1 MNPCISDI
9 SDINKL
15 LEMEKQN
22 NKNESWNKID
32 KSMKIQ
38 KLHVFAERYGKEN
51 SLPMKLVKCLKVFFS
66 ECLDNNKLSKSKDVI
81 YDREKHEITSIPLLT
96 MNANK
101 NFTLRQNEK
110 RQSTIKSLTPKRM
123 TVKNEHKNEHKNEDK
138 NEANQ
143 ESENQDNI

>member
-1 MNPCISDI
+1 MNSCISDI

-32 KSMKIQ
+32 KSLKIQ
-38 KLHVFAERYGKEN
+38 KLHGYAEKYGKEN
-51 SLPMKLVKCLKVFFS
+51 SLPIKVIKSLKVFFS

-96 MNANK
+96 MNSNK

-110 RQSTIKSLTPKRM
+110 RQSTIKSLTPKRT
-123 TVKNEHKNEHKNEDK
+123 TVKNEDK
-138 NEANQ
+138 NDDNPEN
-143 ESENQDNI
+143 ENQDII

>member
-1 MNPCISDI
+1 MNSCISDI

-15 LEMEKQN
+15 LEIEKQN
-22 NKNESWNKID
+22 NKNESWNKLD

-38 KLHVFAERYGKEN
+38 KLHGFAEKYGKDN
-51 SLPMKLVKCLKVFFS
+51 SLPMKVIKSLKVFFS

-110 RQSTIKSLTPKRM
+110 RQSTIKSLTPKRT
-123 TVKNEHKNEHKNEDK
+123 TVKNEDNGEDK
-138 NEANQ
+138 Q
-143 ESENQDNI
+143 EILNKDSI

>member
-1 MNPCISDI
+1 MNSCLSDI

-32 KSMKIQ
+32 KSLKIQ
-38 KLHVFAERYGKEN
+38 KLHGYAEKYGKEN
-51 SLPMKLVKCLKVFFS
+51 SLPIKVIKSLKVFFS

-110 RQSTIKSLTPKRM
+110 RQSTIKSLTPKRI
-123 TVKNEHKNEHKNEDK
+123 TVKNEDK
-138 NEANQ
+138 NED
-143 ESENQDNI
+143 QDNI

>member
-1 MNPCISDI
+1 MNSCLSDI

-32 KSMKIQ
+32 KSLKIQ
-38 KLHVFAERYGKEN
+38 KLHGYAEKYGKEN
-51 SLPMKLVKCLKVFFS
+51 SLPVKVIKSLKVFFS

-110 RQSTIKSLTPKRM
+110 RQSTIKSLTPKRT
-123 TVKNEHKNEHKNEDK
+123 TVKNADKNED
-138 NEANQ
+138 NPEN
-143 ESENQDNI
+143 ENQDII

>member
-1 MNPCISDI
+1 MNSCLSDI

-32 KSMKIQ
+32 KSLKIQ
-38 KLHVFAERYGKEN
+38 KLHGYAEKYGKEN
-51 SLPMKLVKCLKVFFS
+51 SLPIKVVKSLKVFFS

-110 RQSTIKSLTPKRM
+110 RQSTIKSLTPKRT
-123 TVKNEHKNEHKNEDK
+123 TVKNEDK
-138 NEANQ
+138 NEDNP
-143 ESENQDNI
+143 ENENQDII

>member
-1 MNPCISDI
+1 MNSCLSDI

-32 KSMKIQ
+32 KSLKIQ
-38 KLHVFAERYGKEN
+38 KLHGYAEKYGKEN
-51 SLPMKLVKCLKVFFS
+51 SLPIRVIKSLKVFFS

-110 RQSTIKSLTPKRM
+110 RQSTIKSLTPKRT
-123 TVKNEHKNEHKNEDK
+123 TVKNEDK
-138 NEANQ
+138 NDDNPEN
-143 ESENQDNI
+143 ENQDII

>member
-1 MNPCISDI
+1 MDSCLSDI
-9 SDINKL
+9 SDINNL

-22 NKNESWNKID
+22 NKNESWNKLD

-38 KLHVFAERYGKEN
+38 KLHGFAEKYGREN
-51 SLPMKLVKCLKVFFS
+51 SLPMKIIKTLKVFFS
-66 ECLDNNKLSKSKDVI
+66 DCLDNNKLSKSKDVI

-110 RQSTIKSLTPKRM
+110 RQSTIKSLTPKRT
-123 TVKNEHKNEHKNEDK
+123 TVKNEDK
-138 NEANQ
+138 NEDNP
-143 ESENQDNI
+143 ENENQDII

>member
-1 MNPCISDI
+1 MDSCLSDI
-9 SDINKL
+9 SDINNL

-22 NKNESWNKID
+22 NKNESWNKLD

-38 KLHVFAERYGKEN
+38 KLHGFAEKYGREN
-51 SLPMKLVKCLKVFFS
+51 SLPMKIIKSLKVFFS
-66 ECLDNNKLSKSKDVI
+66 DCLDNNKLSKSKDVI

-110 RQSTIKSLTPKRM
+110 RQSTIKSLTPKRT
-123 TVKNEHKNEHKNEDK
+123 TVKNEDK
-138 NEANQ
+138 NEDNP
-143 ESENQDNI
+143 ENENQDII

>member
-1 MNPCISDI
+1 MDSCLSDI
-9 SDINKL
+9 SDINNL

-22 NKNESWNKID
+22 NKNESWNKLD

-38 KLHVFAERYGKEN
+38 KLHGFAEKYGREN
-51 SLPMKLVKCLKVFFS
+51 SLPMKIIKSLKVFFS
-66 ECLDNNKLSKSKDVI
+66 DCLDNNKLSKSKDVI

-110 RQSTIKSLTPKRM
+110 RQSTIKSLTPKRI
-123 TVKNEHKNEHKNEDK
+123 TVKNEDK
-138 NEANQ
+138 NED
-143 ESENQDNI
+143 QDNI

>member
-1 MNPCISDI
+1 MNSCISDI

-15 LEMEKQN
+15 LEIEKQN
-22 NKNESWNKID
+22 NKNESWNKLD

-38 KLHVFAERYGKEN
+38 KLHGFAEKYGKDN
-51 SLPMKLVKCLKVFFS
+51 SLPMKVIKSLKVFFS

-110 RQSTIKSLTPKRM
+110 RQSTIKSLTPKRT
-123 TVKNEHKNEHKNEDK
+123 TVKNEDNGEYK
-138 NEANQ
+138 Q
-143 ESENQDNI
+143 EILNKDSI

>member
-1 MNPCISDI
+1 MDSCLSDI
-9 SDINKL
+9 SDINNL

-22 NKNESWNKID
+22 NKNESWNKLD

-38 KLHVFAERYGKEN
+38 KLHGFAEKYGREN
-51 SLPMKLVKCLKVFFS
+51 SLPMKIIKTLKVFFS
-66 ECLDNNKLSKSKDVI
+66 DCLDNNKLSKSKDVI

-110 RQSTIKSLTPKRM
+110 RQSTIKSLTPKRI
-123 TVKNEHKNEHKNEDK
+123 TVKNEDK
-138 NEANQ
+138 NED
-143 ESENQDNI
+143 QDNI

>member
-1 MNPCISDI
+1 MNSCISDI

-32 KSMKIQ
+32 KSLKIQ
-38 KLHVFAERYGKEN
+38 KLHGYAEKYGKEN
-51 SLPMKLVKCLKVFFS
+51 SLPIKVIKSLKVFFS

-96 MNANK
+96 MNASVYF
-101 NFTLRQNEK
+101 FTHGK
-110 RQSTIKSLTPKRM
+110 QSRTRGAPSSDSRLVNRPPGCDIDPQAGT
-123 TVKNEHKNEHKNEDK
+123 T
-138 NEANQ
+138 
-143 ESENQDNI
+143 